1 VPVQVASTKV
11 MFIKV
16 VITNPDSIESGL
28 VITTLQN
35 KEKSFFRKDHFLSIE
50 RIKPYIRF
58 IIVSWTRFN

>member
-1 VPVQVASTKV
+1 VPVQPDSTKV
-11 MFIKV
+11 MFIQV

-35 KEKSFFRKDHFLSIE
+35 KGKLPFRKDHFLSIE